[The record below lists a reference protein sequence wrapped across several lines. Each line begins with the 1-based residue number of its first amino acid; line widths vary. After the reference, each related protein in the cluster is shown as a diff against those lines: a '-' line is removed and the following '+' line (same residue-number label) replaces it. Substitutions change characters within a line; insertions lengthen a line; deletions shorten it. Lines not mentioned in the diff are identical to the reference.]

1 MGIEHLTGAC
11 RSDADRPIWAMLAAV
26 TDTDSAYGPLI
37 DTRLRVLT
45 WNLWHRFGPW
55 EARRPAIAA
64 TLARL
69 DADVVCLQEVWADTE
84 VEFAAELADG
94 LGFHQV
100 YGSRLDFEG
109 VRFGNAILSRWPI
122 TGSDVLALPS
132 RADTEELRTCVRA
145 DVAGPRGALQVF
157 STHLN
162 WRFDQS
168 GVRQDQVRSI
178 CTFVDSSKPEGGR
191 AYPPILCGDFNADPD
206 SDEIRMLT
214 GRSDPPVRKLVF
226 HDAWEVAGE
235 ASASSATGAT
245 WSNANPYA
253 KRDLEPDRRIDY
265 VFVGWP
271 KAGGAG
277 HVTTCTVEGLEP
289 VDGVVPSDH
298 LALLAELRY

>member
-1 MGIEHLTGAC
+1 
-11 RSDADRPIWAMLAAV
+11 MLATV
-26 TDTDSAYGPLI
+26 TDLQGPYGPLI

-45 WNLWHRFGPW
+45 WNIWHRFGPW

-69 DADVVCLQEVWADTE
+69 DADVICLQEVWADEE
-84 VEFAAELADG
+84 VELSAELAHHLG
-94 LGFHQV
+94 GFHHV

-109 VRFGNAILSRWPI
+109 VRFGNAVLSRWPI
-122 TGSDVLALPS
+122 VASDVLALPS

-145 DVAGPRGALQVF
+145 DIDGPRGGLQVF

-178 CTFVDSSKPEGGR
+178 CTFIDQSRPAGGR
-191 AYPPILCGDFNADPD
+191 AFPPILCGDFNADPD
-206 SDEIRMLT
+206 SDEIRLLT
-214 GRSDPPVRKLVF
+214 GRSDPPVPKLVF
-226 HDAWEVAGE
+226 HDAWEVAGQ
-235 ASASSATGAT
+235 ASDSSATGAT
-245 WSNANPYA
+245 WTNDNPYA
-253 KRDLEPDRRIDY
+253 RLDLEPDRRIDY

-277 HVTTCTVEGLEP
+277 HVTRCSVEGLEP
-289 VDGVVPSDH
+289 VDGVVGSDH

>member
-1 MGIEHLTGAC
+1 MT
-11 RSDADRPIWAMLAAV
+11 V
-26 TDTDSAYGPLI
+26 TEGPYGTLI

-69 DADVVCLQEVWADTE
+69 DADVICLQEVWADE
-84 VEFAAELADG
+84 QVGFAEELAAG
-94 LGFHQV
+94 LGFHPA
-100 YGSRLDFEG
+100 YGSRLEHDG
-109 VRFGNAILSRWPI
+109 VRFGNAVLSRWPI

-132 RADTEELRTCVRA
+132 RPDTEELRTCVRA
-145 DVAGPRGALQVF
+145 DIDGPRGALQVF

-178 CTFVDSSKPEGGR
+178 CTFIDQSKPDAGR
-191 AYPPILCGDFNADPD
+191 TYPPILCGDFNADPD
-206 SDEIRMLT
+206 SDEIRLLT
-214 GRSDPPVRKLVF
+214 GRSDPPVPKLVF

-235 ASASSATGAT
+235 ASESSDTGAT
-245 WSNANPYA
+245 WSNDNPYA
-253 KRDLEPDRRIDY
+253 RLDLEPDRRIDY

-271 KAGGAG
+271 KVGGAG
-277 HVTTCTVEGLEP
+277 HVTRCTVEGLEP
-289 VDGVVPSDH
+289 VDGIVASDH
-298 LALLAELRY
+298 LAVLAEMRY

>member
-1 MGIEHLTGAC
+1 VG
-11 RSDADRPIWAMLAAV
+11 DAGRV
-26 TDTDSAYGPLI
+26 TDEQGPYGTLI
-37 DTRLRVLT
+37 DTRLRVLS

-69 DADVVCLQEVWADTE
+69 DADVIGLQEVWADAD
-84 VEFAAELADG
+84 VSFAEELAER

-100 YGSRLDFEG
+100 YGARLDFDG

-122 TGSDVLALPS
+122 TASDVLALPS
-132 RADTEELRTCVRA
+132 LPDTEELRTCVRA
-145 DVAGPRGALQVF
+145 DIDGPRGPLQLF
-157 STHLN
+157 TTHLN

-178 CTFVDSSKPEGGR
+178 CAFIDASKPEGGR

-214 GRSDPPVRKLVF
+214 GRADPPVRKLVF

-235 ASASSATGAT
+235 ASTSSETGAT
-245 WSNANPYA
+245 WSNSNPYA
-253 KRDLEPDRRIDY
+253 RLDLEPDRRIDY
-265 VFVGWP
+265 VFAGWP

-277 HVTTCTVEGLEP
+277 HVTRCTVEALDP

-298 LALLAELRY
+298 LAVLAELRY